1 MTAFSLTDATI
12 YVDGVDLTGVS
23 NQVTLN
29 AEGEDLDVTTFASG
43 GWRTRIGGLKT
54 ANLDLAG
61 FHDANTV
68 DADTF
73 NALGG
78 TPRPHT
84 VGPTRTEGETAY
96 LARLGEFS
104 YEQFGEV
111 GAATPFSFS
120 SMNTNGE
127 GLIRGVWTKVKGS
140 VSATG
145 ATGTAVQLVGGV
157 ASGQY
162 LYGTFHVFSAGTTIT
177 AVLESDDAN
186 TFASA
191 TTRITFGPIT
201 VAGGTWGVRVAGP
214 LTDDWYRLRVTAV
227 TGTFSIASAVGIGA

>member
-1 MTAFSLTDATI
+1 MAAFSMTDCGI

-23 NQVTLN
+23 NNVTLN

-43 GWRTRIGGLKT
+43 GWRERMGGLKT
-54 ANLDLAG
+54 VNADVAG

-78 TPRPHT
+78 TARPHSI
-84 VGPTRTEGETAY
+84 GPTRTEGDPVY
-96 LARLGEFS
+96 LFRAGEFN

-120 SMNTNGE
+120 SMGTNGE
-127 GLIRGVWTKVKGS
+127 GLIRGVRLKSKGN
-140 VSATG
+140 VNATG
-145 ATGTAVQLVGGV
+145 ATGTGVQIVGGV
-157 ASGQY
+157 PSGQY
-162 LYGTFHVFSAGTTIT
+162 LYGIFHVFSAGTTIT
-177 AVLESDDAN
+177 GVIESDDAN

-191 TTRITFGPIT
+191 TTRITFGPVT
-201 VAGGTWGVRVAGP
+201 VAGGTWGVRVAGAIA
-214 LTDDWYRLRVTAV
+214 DDWYRLRITAV